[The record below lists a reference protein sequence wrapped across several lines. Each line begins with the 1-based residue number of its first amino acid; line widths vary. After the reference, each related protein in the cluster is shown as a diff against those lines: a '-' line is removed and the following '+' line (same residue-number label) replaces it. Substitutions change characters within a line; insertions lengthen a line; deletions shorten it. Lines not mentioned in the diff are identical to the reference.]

1 MTIYT
6 FREEAII
13 YTSVE
18 ADSEEQAWKK
28 LDEVVYSIPD
38 CMEIDELS
46 CEITDIGKGFKHHGI

>member
-28 LDEVVYSIPD
+28 LDEVVLYFPD

-46 CEITDIGKGFKHHGI
+46 CEIIDTGERV

>member
-18 ADSEEQAWKK
+18 ANSEEQAWKK

-46 CEITDIGKGFKHHGI
+46 CEIIDTGERV